1 MSDETF
7 SENIVVPLTP
17 PRRAALAEFLSRPGR
32 PESAMT
38 IGEVQGFFFSV
49 AASPDLVQP
58 AEWYAIVF
66 GGELPTFEDR
76 EQAEGI
82 MGALLSLFNVI
93 VDDVRE
99 GGGRLPDEVK
109 VRDDVLKNMDHDSPL
124 SEWSRGFIEGHLWL
138 QKTWQP
144 FEGSLADEFMDV
156 LWTLGFFATGPI
168 AEAMIEEVGDPEK
181 PLEVIVKE
189 TCDEFARAAS
199 VYAMIGVHLNSLRRE
214 RKRSRPAGRDFLRPG
229 RNDPCSCGSLKKYKK
244 CCGRIAQA

>member
-1 MSDETF
+1 MSKETF
-7 SENIVVPLTP
+7 SENIVQQLTP

-49 AASPDLVQP
+49 AASPDVVQP
-58 AEWYAIVF
+58 SEWFPIVF
-66 GGELPTFEDR
+66 GGELPQFEDR
-76 EQAEGI
+76 KQAEGI
-82 MGALLSLFNVI
+82 MGALVSLFSVI

-109 VRDDVLKNMDHDSPL
+109 VRDDVMENMDPDSPL

-138 QKTWQP
+138 QEIWQP
-144 FEGSLADEFMDV
+144 FESSLADEFMEV
-156 LWTLGFFATGPI
+156 LWILGFFAAGSI
-168 AEAMIEEVGDPEK
+168 GKELMEEAADPET
-181 PLEVIVKE
+181 PLEVVVKE
-189 TCDEFARAAS
+189 ACDEFARAAS
-199 VYAMIGVHLNSLRRE
+199 VYAMIGVHLNGVQRE
-214 RKRSRPAGRDFLRPG
+214 RKRSRPAAKDFLRPG